1 MKISEMAGTGSSSF
15 SKGMR
20 NDRKQISQLKRRQ
33 MARSDIEDR
42 KFQLELEKS
51 LGFRLDKIC

>member
-1 MKISEMAGTGSSSF
+1 MAGTGSSSF